1 MRYVVIGASAA
12 GISTVKKLRE
22 LNPEDEII
30 LISKDERSYS
40 RCILF
45 RYLEGTRSLEEIELA
60 GMDFEEGLQIRWIK
74 GINVRNVQVEEKEVL
89 LENGKRVSYD
99 KLCIASGA
107 HTNYPPIPGLREA
120 KNVVG
125 FRNLEDV
132 ERIKEY
138 LKAAKDIF
146 VMGAGLVGIDV
157 IEGLLPYQKRLT
169 LADMGP
175 YMMPIQLD
183 EYTAKVYQ
191 DLFVEKGV
199 KQYYKTGAREF
210 VLDERGNC
218 TKVILQNGIEI
229 KTDLVINCA
238 GVRPNIEFLQGTE
251 LECDRFGIVTDKN
264 GRTNVPDIFAAG
276 DVTGRKAIW
285 PVAVSEGI
293 AAAYSMSGKEN
304 SAEDYFSVKASMYF
318 LDLATVSIGNV
329 NQYDQT
335 FEEEI
340 TQDKSGNY
348 MKLVWKD
355 EVLKGALLQGD
366 LDKSGILAKA
376 VHLGKKRSEI
386 KELA

>member
-1 MRYVVIGASAA
+1 M
-12 GISTVKKLRE
+12 
-22 LNPEDEII
+22 
-30 LISKDERSYS
+30 
-40 RCILF
+40 
-45 RYLEGTRSLEEIELA
+45 
-60 GMDFEEGLQIRWIK
+60 
-74 GINVRNVQVEEKEVL
+74 
-89 LENGKRVSYD
+89 
-99 KLCIASGA
+99 
-107 HTNYPPIPGLREA
+107 
-120 KNVVG
+120 
-125 FRNLEDV
+125 
-132 ERIKEY
+132 
-138 LKAAKDIF
+138 
-146 VMGAGLVGIDV
+146 
-157 IEGLLPYQKRLT
+157 
-169 LADMGP
+169 
-175 YMMPIQLD
+175 
-183 EYTAKVYQ
+183 
-191 DLFVEKGV
+191 
-199 KQYYKTGAREF
+199 
-210 VLDERGNC
+210 
-218 TKVILQNGIEI
+218 
-229 KTDLVINCA
+229 
-238 GVRPNIEFLQGTE
+238 
-251 LECDRFGIVTDKN
+251 
-264 GRTNVPDIFAAG
+264 PDIFAAG